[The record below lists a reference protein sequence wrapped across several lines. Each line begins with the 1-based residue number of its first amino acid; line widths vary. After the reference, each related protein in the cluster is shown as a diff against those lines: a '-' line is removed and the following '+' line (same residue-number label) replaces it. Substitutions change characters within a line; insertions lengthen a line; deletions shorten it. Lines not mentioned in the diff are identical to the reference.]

1 MPAQGLLTVDASRAA
16 FISTLTVVVVPILA
30 GLSGKGVRTLT
41 WASALGATLGCALL
55 GTGNGAGFGVGDL
68 LSVLSAVF
76 FGIQA
81 RACFWQG
88 SRSCYMRSALRALA
102 HASQAWADG

>member
-1 MPAQGLLTVDASRAA
+1 MVVCCTSATRHPVPAQGLLTVDASRAA

-30 GLSGKGVRTLT
+30 GLSGKGVRALT

-81 RACFWQG
+81 RACCAG
-88 SRSCYMRSALRALA
+88 E
-102 HASQAWADG
+102 